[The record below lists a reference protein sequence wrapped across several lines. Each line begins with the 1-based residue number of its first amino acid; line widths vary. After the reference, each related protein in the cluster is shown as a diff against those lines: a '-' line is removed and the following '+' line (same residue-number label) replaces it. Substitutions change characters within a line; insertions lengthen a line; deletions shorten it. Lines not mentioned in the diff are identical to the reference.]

1 MDYLIP
7 KELPYDFLKS
17 INIVSVERVKL
28 DVVNGSEKFKCYD
41 NVQKYLQS
49 NEGEIQL
56 GWAFS
61 QLGNIVLKL
70 TAHAVV
76 KLRNGSLKCVTPS
89 EHGVVEIHLLPD
101 DSVASLI
108 VNDRLPA
115 QIYPLVSN
123 KVVEK
128 FVKLENLQS
137 KMRLEGN
144 KPAVDYIMNEKYLL
158 STHLIKAFNTYQ

>member
-17 INIVSVERVKL
+17 IDILSVERVKL
-28 DVVNGSEKFKCYD
+28 DVVDGSEKLQCYN
-41 NVQKYLQS
+41 NVQKYIQS
-49 NEGEIQL
+49 NNGDVQF
-56 GWAFS
+56 GWVFS

-70 TAHAVV
+70 TAHVVV
-76 KLRNGSLKCVTPS
+76 KLPNGFFKCVTPS
-89 EHGVVEIHLLPD
+89 EHGVSEIDFSPD

-115 QIYPLVSN
+115 QIYPLVSD
-123 KVVEK
+123 KVVDK
-128 FVKLENLQS
+128 FVKLEKLQN

-144 KPAVDYIMNEKYLL
+144 EFAIDYIMNEKYLL
-158 STHLIKAFNTYQ
+158 SNQLIEAFNAHE